1 MMKTVYL
8 FHFCRLDIVDSYL
21 KSILCRI
28 VIQFN
33 QHAVLQYDIL
43 TFDFVKYNAY
53 RHNSI

>member
-33 QHAVLQYDIL
+33 QHAVLQYIIL

-53 RHNSI
+53 RHDSI